1 MHKRLGVIALAMAV
15 SDEVWMLEN
24 SVYSILSPEGYASI
38 LWKDSSL
45 AKDAA
50 RVMKMTAKD
59 LYEMQVIDGIIE
71 EPEKFNDDSFYK
83 VATRVKNAVEGFL
96 SRHAKKSAEE
106 LVEARYERFRKF

>member
-1 MHKRLGVIALAMAV
+1 MAV

-50 RVMKMTAKD
+50 RVMKMTAQD
-59 LYEMQVIDGIIE
+59 LYEMKVIDGIIK

-83 VATRVKNAVEGFL
+83 VATQIKNVIEGFL
-96 SRHAKKSAEE
+96 FRQKDKSG
-106 LVEARYERFRKF
+106 EALAQERYERFRKF